1 MMIGT
6 SEVPVRVCRGLGKP
20 NLGTWPAF
28 LARLCLCTLR
38 HSWDTLV
45 GKSGDEASTLNHAR
59 WFLSIHSIAMAM
71 ARVIMDDHF
80 RYDTDDHGYDHDDPG
95 RGGDSDDCPPVYTHQ
110 GGSALAFISVGLLG
124 LRQLKSRLSLRRL

>member
-6 SEVPVRVCRGLGKP
+6 SEVPVRVCRGFGKP

-71 ARVIMDDHF
+71 ARVIMMITFAMTLTIMATITMIPDVVAI
-80 RYDTDDHGYDHDDPG
+80 RMIV
-95 RGGDSDDCPPVYTHQ
+95 RQSTHTREARRLP
-110 GGSALAFISVGLLG
+110 SLALASSAFVS
-124 LRQLKSRLSLRRL
+124 SSLD